1 MATPYVAYCAL
12 CGVATHG
19 ADAFDVI
26 KNQHWKFNVERDR
39 HDRIVGKSWHC
50 ADCKNKGKNSRPSSL
65 TVRPVIPRQP

>member
-19 ADAFDVI
+19 VDAFDVI
-26 KNQHWKFNVERDR
+26 KTQHWRFNVERDR

-50 ADCKNKGKNSRPSSL
+50 KTCKCKNGQRSGLALK
-65 TVRPVIPRQP
+65 PVIPRQP